1 MRTAILICFIGQI
14 ALGQKFTFSSSKKV
28 DISIKK
34 VSELDL
40 SHSKTKPIQKQKIAL
55 IIGNENYASTLNVPY
70 SLNDAKAFEQYC
82 TRLIGV
88 AGNNLIYLKN
98 STSIEI
104 QRAVKQVNELQKL
117 SKDSTEVILYYSG
130 HGLASYTGKLQLIPV
145 DVSPIDL
152 IGSIDLFEVC
162 NQLNLNRTKQITVF
176 IDACFS
182 GQSRT
187 QNIITS
193 RGITVVPKYNNLPKN
208 CVVLSASSLN
218 QKAYSYSDKKHGA
231 FTYFLLKEL
240 KSKQGKT
247 TIKSL
252 YSNTEKNLSSWS
264 VKNGQIQKS
273 KLTSQKGLERLKL

>member
-1 MRTAILICFIGQI
+1 MKTAILICFIGQI
-14 ALGQKFTFSSSKKV
+14 AFGQNFTFSSSKKV

-40 SHSKTKPIQKQKIAL
+40 SHSRTKPIQKQKIAL

-98 STSIEI
+98 ATSIEI

-130 HGLASYTGKLQLIPV
+130 HGLASYTGKLQLLPV

-152 IGSIDLFEVC
+152 IGSIDLFNMC
-162 NQLNLNRTKQITVF
+162 NQLNLTRTKQISVF

-182 GQSRT
+182 GESRT
-187 QNIITS
+187 QNIIAS
-193 RGITVVPKYNNLPKN
+193 RGITVVPKYTTLPEN
-208 CVVLSASSLN
+208 CVVISASSLN
-218 QKAYSYSDKKHGA
+218 QKAYPYSIKKHGA

-240 KSKQGKT
+240 KLKQGRA

-252 YSNTEKNLSSWS
+252 HQSIEKNLSNWS

-273 KLTSQKGLERLKL
+273 KLMSQRGAGRWRI

>member
-88 AGNNLIYLKN
+88 ARNNLIYLKN

>member
-1 MRTAILICFIGQI
+1 MKTAVLICFIGQI
-14 ALGQKFTFSSSKKV
+14 AFGQNFTFSSSKKV

-40 SHSKTKPIQKQKIAL
+40 SYSKLKPIQKQKIAL

-70 SLNDAKAFEQYC
+70 SINDAKVFKQYC
-82 TRLIGV
+82 TKLLGV
-88 AGNNLIYLKN
+88 GENNLIYLKN
-98 STSIEI
+98 ATSIEI

-117 SKDSTEVILYYSG
+117 LKDSTEVILYYSG
-130 HGLASYTGKLQLIPV
+130 HGLASHTGKLQLLPV

-152 IGSIDLFEVC
+152 IGSIDLFNTC
-162 NQLNLNRTKQITVF
+162 NQLNLNRTKQISVF

-182 GQSRT
+182 GESRT
-187 QNIITS
+187 ENIIAS
-193 RGITVVPKYNNLPKN
+193 RGITVLPKYSNLPEN

-218 QKAYSYSDKKHGA
+218 QKAYPYSIKKHGA

-240 KSKQGKT
+240 KLKQGRA

-252 YSNTEKNLSSWS
+252 HQSIEKKLSNWS

-273 KLTSQKGLERLKL
+273 KLMSQRGTGQWRI

>member
-1 MRTAILICFIGQI
+1 MKTAVLICFIGQI
-14 ALGQKFTFSSSKKV
+14 AFGQNFTFSSSKKV

-40 SHSKTKPIQKQKIAL
+40 SPSKLKPIQKQKIAL

-70 SLNDAKAFEQYC
+70 SLNDATVFKQYC
-82 TRLIGV
+82 TKLLGV
-88 AGNNLIYLKN
+88 GENNLIYLKN
-98 STSIEI
+98 ATSIEI

-130 HGLASYTGKLQLIPV
+130 HGLASYTGKLQLLPV

-152 IGSIDLFEVC
+152 IGSIDLFNVC
-162 NQLNLNRTKQITVF
+162 NQLNLTRTKQISVF

-182 GQSRT
+182 GESRT
-187 QNIITS
+187 ENIIAS
-193 RGITVVPKYNNLPKN
+193 RGITVVPKYSNLPEN
-208 CVVLSASSLN
+208 CIVISASSLN
-218 QKAYSYSDKKHGA
+218 QKAYPYSNKKHGA

-240 KSKQGKT
+240 KLKQGRS

-252 YSNTEKNLSSWS
+252 HQSIEKNLSNWS

-273 KLTSQKGLERLKL
+273 KLMSPRGTGLWSI

>member
-231 FTYFLLKEL
+231 FTYFLLKDL

-273 KLTSQKGLERLKL
+273 RLTSQKGLERLKL

>member
-1 MRTAILICFIGQI
+1 MKTAVLICFIGQI
-14 ALGQKFTFSSSKKV
+14 AFGQNFTFSSSKKV

-40 SHSKTKPIQKQKIAL
+40 SYSKLKPIQKQKIAL

-70 SLNDAKAFEQYC
+70 SINDAKVFKQYC
-82 TRLIGV
+82 TKLLGV
-88 AGNNLIYLKN
+88 GENNLIYLKN
-98 STSIEI
+98 ATSIEI

-117 SKDSTEVILYYSG
+117 LKDSTEVILYYSG
-130 HGLASYTGKLQLIPV
+130 HGLASHTGKLQLLPV

-152 IGSIDLFEVC
+152 IGSIDLFNTC
-162 NQLNLNRTKQITVF
+162 NQLNLNRTKQISVF

-182 GQSRT
+182 GESRT
-187 QNIITS
+187 ENIIAS
-193 RGITVVPKYNNLPKN
+193 RGITVLPKYSNLPEN

-218 QKAYSYSDKKHGA
+218 QKAYPYSNKKHGA

-240 KSKQGKT
+240 KLKQGRA

-252 YSNTEKNLSSWS
+252 HQSIEKKLSNWS

-273 KLTSQKGLERLKL
+273 KLMSQRGTGQWRI

>member
-231 FTYFLLKEL
+231 FTYFLLKDL